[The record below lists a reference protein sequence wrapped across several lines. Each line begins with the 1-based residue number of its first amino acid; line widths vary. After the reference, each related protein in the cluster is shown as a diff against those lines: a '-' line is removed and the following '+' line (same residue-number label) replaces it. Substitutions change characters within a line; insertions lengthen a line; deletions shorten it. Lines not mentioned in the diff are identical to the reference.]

1 MRNHIFISIITLFF
15 AHGQASAQA
24 KISGLVRDRVS
35 GEVLIGASVFDPGSM
50 NGTATDNNGYFSLSL
65 NQGADSL
72 LVTYVGYSTSV
83 IPMHEMQDSILDIFL
98 EPGASIDEV
107 RVSAFRKQT
116 FNRSELTSEQLR
128 NIPSIGAQP
137 DILKTLQLLPG
148 IQSPNEGSS
157 NLLIR
162 GGGPGQNLFLI
173 DNVSLFYV
181 NHLGG
186 FLSVFNPDVINDV
199 TVMKGGFPA
208 KHGGRLS
215 SVVDITL
222 REGSKK
228 KFKGS
233 GGIGL
238 LGADLTMEGPIGE
251 KISYLVSARKT
262 FTELLSAAVLFLQDE
277 DYIFTYGFYDLN
289 GKLTWRPNYRN
300 SVQANFFAGDDQ
312 MNSYLVGSEDKMNF
326 KNRWG
331 NVLGSVQWKTNPVA
345 KLNINSTVSFARY
358 RVQDLRAQELKLS
371 EDSTLV
377 YRNNFISR
385 VSDFTVKSD
394 VRYRIMP
401 SWSVDAG
408 IKSSLLSY
416 IPNDTWESFGEEV
429 VTNPETII
437 GLESAVY
444 LENRLQLGDRLNIN
458 LGMRA
463 VHYSTL
469 DYNDFSFEPRADA
482 TLNLSRNHLLN
493 ISYMEGS
500 QYTHLI
506 TSAGDFLNNEV
517 WVPTRA
523 GMAPSKVR
531 QLTVGWKGHLFD
543 GMMTANVDLY
553 TKQMTDL
560 VAYREG
566 YSSLRGDTHWQSKLI
581 EGGAGLSRGAE
592 FFISKDKGTYT
603 GFVGYT
609 YSHTT
614 RQFDAIN
621 NGLEYLYEYD
631 RPHSFSVDVNRKIS
645 GRFTLN
651 ALWVYQSGLPYT
663 PAIGRQLLPNSEGHD
678 ISYDEEVLIYGER
691 NSERMRPYHRLD
703 LSLSFNT
710 KTIKGRDETWTFSIY
725 NLYNRRNPYLYYY
738 NTEPDLFYSGS
749 EPFSKLK
756 LYQFSFLPIVPTVS
770 YKVYF

>member
-1 MRNHIFISIITLFF
+1 MCKQIIIIITCIFF
-15 AHGQASAQA
+15 AHGQAFAQT
-24 KISGLVRDRVS
+24 KISGLVRDKVS
-35 GEVLIGASVFDPGSM
+35 GEVLIGASVFDPVSM
-50 NGTATDNNGYFSLSL
+50 NGTATDNNGYYSLSL
-65 NQGADSL
+65 KHAADSIM
-72 LVTYVGYSTSV
+72 VTYVGYSTYV
-83 IPMHEMQDSILDIFL
+83 IPTREMQDSILNIFL

-107 RVSAFRKQT
+107 RVRAFRKQT
-116 FNRSELTSEQLR
+116 FNRSELNNEQLR
-128 NIPSIGAQP
+128 YIPSIGAQP

-173 DNVSLFYV
+173 DNVPLFYV
-181 NHLGG
+181 NHVGG

-208 KHGGRLS
+208 KYGGKLS
-215 SVVDITL
+215 SVVDMTL
-222 REGSKK
+222 REGSRK
-228 KFKGS
+228 KFRGS

-238 LGADLTMEGPIGE
+238 LGADLTMEGPIGKE
-251 KISYLVSARKT
+251 ISYLVSARKT
-262 FTELLSAAVLFLQDE
+262 FTELLTASILFLQDE

-312 MNSYLVGSEDKMNF
+312 MNSYLVGSEDKMNL

-331 NVLGSVQWKTNPVA
+331 NLLGSVQWKSIPA
-345 KLNINSTVSFARY
+345 PKLNINSTVSFTRY
-358 RVQDLRAQELKLS
+358 RVQDLRKHKYVIS

-377 YRNNFISR
+377 YRDNFISR
-385 VSDFTVKSD
+385 VSDFSVKTD
-394 VRYRIMP
+394 VRYSIMP
-401 SWSVDAG
+401 TWSLDAG

-429 VTNPETII
+429 VTNPESIN
-437 GLESAVY
+437 GLEMAAY
-444 LENRLQLGDRLNIN
+444 LENRLHLGDRLSMN
-458 LGMRA
+458 LGLRA
-463 VHYSTL
+463 VHYSTINH
-469 DYNDFSFEPRADA
+469 NDFSFEPRVDA
-482 TLNLSRNHLLN
+482 TVNLSQNHLLN
-493 ISYMEGS
+493 VSYMEGS

-517 WVPTRA
+517 WVPTMA
-523 GMAPSKVR
+523 GMNPSRVR
-531 QLTVGWKGHLFD
+531 QFTLGWNGDFLD
-543 GMMTANVDLY
+543 GMLDAKIDLY
-553 TKQMTDL
+553 SKQMTDL

-566 YSSLRGDTHWQSKLI
+566 YSSLRGDTQWQSKLI
-581 EGGAGLSRGAE
+581 EGGSGRSQGAE
-592 FFISKDKGTYT
+592 FFISKEKGTYK
-603 GFVGYT
+603 GFISYT

-614 RQFDAIN
+614 RQFDDIN

-631 RPHSFSVDVNRKIS
+631 RPHSFSIDVQRKIS
-645 GRFTLN
+645 DRFVFN

-663 PAIGRQLLPNSEGHD
+663 PAIGRQLFPNTESHD
-678 ISYDEEVLIYGER
+678 ISYDEEVLIYGAR

-738 NTEPDLFYSGS
+738 NDEPEMFYSGNK
-749 EPFSKLK
+749 PFSKLN

>member
-1 MRNHIFISIITLFF
+1 MRNQFITIVFIFIIPGL
-15 AHGQASAQA
+15 GSAQTRV
-24 KISGLVRDRVS
+24 SGLVRDRVS
-35 GEVLIGASVFDPGSM
+35 EEVLIGASVFDPASM
-50 NGTATDNNGYFSLSL
+50 NGTATDNNGYFNLSL
-65 NQGADSL
+65 KQGTDSL
-72 LVTYVGYSTSV
+72 VVTYVGYSTYV
-83 IPMHEMQDSILDIFL
+83 IPIDKMQDSILNIFL

-107 RVSAFRKQT
+107 QVSAFRKQT
-116 FNRSELTSEQLR
+116 FNRSELNNEQLR
-128 NIPSIGAQP
+128 YIPSIGAQP

-173 DNVSLFYV
+173 DNVPLFYV

-199 TVMKGGFPA
+199 TVLKGGFPA
-208 KHGGRLS
+208 RYGGRLS

-238 LGADLTMEGPIGE
+238 LGADLTLEGPIG
-251 KISYLVSARKT
+251 KKVSYLVSARKT
-262 FTELLSAAVLFLQDE
+262 FTELLTASILFLQDE

-289 GKLTWRPNYRN
+289 GKLTWRPDYRN
-300 SVQANFFAGDDQ
+300 SVQVNFFTGDDQ
-312 MNSYLVGSEDKMNF
+312 MNTHLVGSEDKMNL

-331 NVLGSVQWKTNPVA
+331 NLLGSVQWKTIPVP
-345 KLNINSTVSFARY
+345 KLNINSTVSFTRY
-358 RVQDLRAQELKLS
+358 RVQDLRSHKIKLS
-371 EDSTLV
+371 ADSTLK
-377 YRNNFISR
+377 YRNDFISR
-385 VSDFTVKSD
+385 VSDFSVKSD
-394 VRYRIMP
+394 VRYRLMP

-408 IKSSLLSY
+408 IKSSMLTY
-416 IPNDTWESFGEEV
+416 IPNDSYESFGEEV
-429 VTNPETII
+429 VTSPETIL
-437 GLESAVY
+437 GFESSAY
-444 LENRLQLGDRLNIN
+444 LENRLQLGDRLNMN
-458 LGMRA
+458 LGIRA
-463 VHYSTL
+463 VHYSTHN
-469 DYNDFSFEPRADA
+469 YHDFSFEPRADA
-482 TLNLSRNHLLN
+482 TVNLSNNQLLN
-493 ISYMEGS
+493 VSYMETA

-523 GMAPSKVR
+523 GMDPSKVR
-531 QLTVGWKGHLFD
+531 QLTVGWNGHLMD
-543 GMMTANVDLY
+543 GMLNAKIDLY
-553 TKQMTDL
+553 TKQLTDL

-566 YSSLRGDTHWQSKLI
+566 YSSLRGDTHWQGKLL
-581 EGGAGLSRGAE
+581 EGGAGRSRGAE
-592 FFISKDKGTYT
+592 FFISKEKGTYK
-603 GFVGYT
+603 GFISYT

-621 NGLEYLYEYD
+621 NGIEYVYEYD
-631 RPHSFSVDVNRKIS
+631 RPHSFSIDVHRKIS
-645 GRFTLN
+645 DRFVFN

-663 PAIGRQLLPNSEGHD
+663 PAIGRQLFPNTESHD
-678 ISYDEEVLIYGER
+678 VGYDEEVLIYGER

-710 KTIKGRDETWTFSIY
+710 KTIKGRDESWTFSIY

-738 NTEPDLFYSGS
+738 NDEPEMFYKGS
-749 EPFSKLK
+749 ETFSSLK